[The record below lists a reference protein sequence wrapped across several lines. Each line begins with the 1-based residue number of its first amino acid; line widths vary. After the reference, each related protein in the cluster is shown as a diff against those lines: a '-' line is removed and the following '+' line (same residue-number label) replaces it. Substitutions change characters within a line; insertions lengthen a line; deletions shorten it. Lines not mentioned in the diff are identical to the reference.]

1 MAAPIVPEFITVH
14 LGPPN
19 SNARN
24 VTVPFPDYI
33 KNVASSEIYP
43 TWPENAIRA
52 NVYAQTTFALNR
64 IFNEFYRS
72 QGYDFDITNSTQYDQ
87 AYRHERDIFEN
98 VSRIV
103 DELFND
109 YVVRQGQVQPYFTQY
124 CNGTTVT
131 CDGLSQWG
139 TVPLARRGLLPYEIL
154 QNYYGDDINLV
165 FNAPIKGN
173 IPSYPG
179 APLRLGSA
187 GEDVRTI
194 QRQLNRIGRNYPA
207 IPKISTTNGIFERQ
221 TEEAV
226 RTFQRVFNL
235 AQDGVVGKNT
245 WYKIKYIYNGV
256 KGLSELYTEGISI
269 DEADRIYSTAVRRGD
284 RGIPV
289 QTIQYYLNF
298 LAFFNPKLSPVKVDG
313 IFGQQTYDAV
323 LTFQNQYGLNVDGI
337 VGRDTWNMLQNAYQG
352 VLRALPNEYKDY
364 ASLIYPGYFITNGAT
379 GSAVYQVQRFIQR
392 IAQNDPSIPSVTV
405 DGVYG
410 SNTQEAVRAIQAQAG
425 LPQTGQVGPQTWL
438 YMADLYDDY
447 S

>member
-1 MAAPIVPEFITVH
+1 MATPIIPEFITVH
-14 LGPPN
+14 LGTPD
-19 SNARN
+19 SDARN

-64 IFNEFYRS
+64 IYTEFYRS
-72 QGYDFDITNSTQYDQ
+72 RGYNFDITNSTQFDQ
-87 AYRHERDIFEN
+87 AFRYERDIFEN

-109 YVVRQGQVQPYFTQY
+109 YIVRQGQIQPFFSQY

-139 TVPLARRGLLPYEIL
+139 TVPLANQGLLPYEIL
-154 QNYYGDDINLV
+154 QRYYGDDINIV
-165 FNAPIKGN
+165 FNAPVRGN

-179 APLRLGSA
+179 VLLRLGSA

-194 QRQLNRIGRNYPA
+194 QRQLNRIARNYPA
-207 IPKISTTNGIFERQ
+207 IPKISNTNGIFERQ
-221 TEEAV
+221 TQEAV
-226 RTFQRVFNL
+226 KAFQRIFNL
-235 AQDGVVGKNT
+235 DDDGIVGKLT
-245 WYKIKYIYNGV
+245 WYKIKYIYNSV
-256 KGLSELYTEGISI
+256 KGLSELYSEGITIS
-269 DEADRIYSTAVRRGD
+269 ESDRRYSTVVKRGD

-289 QTIQYYLNF
+289 ETIQYYLNF
-298 LAFFNPKLSPVKVDG
+298 LAYFNSRLTPVNVDG
-313 IFGQQTYDAV
+313 IFGEQTYDAV
-323 LTFQNQYGLNVDGI
+323 LTFQNQYSLEVDGI
-337 VGRDTWNMLQNAYQG
+337 VGRSTWSKLQDAYAG
-352 VLRALPNEYKDY
+352 VLRALPNEYKEY
-364 ASLIYPGYFITNGAT
+364 SSLIYPGYFITSGAT
-379 GSAVYQVQRFIQR
+379 GDAVFQVQRFINR
-392 IAQNDPSIPSVTV
+392 IARYDSTVPPVDV

-410 SNTQEAVRAIQAQAG
+410 PKTQSSVKIIQSQAG

-438 YMADLYDDY
+438 YMAELYDEY

>member
-1 MAAPIVPEFITVH
+1 MAVPIVPEFITVH
-14 LGPPN
+14 LGAPK

-72 QGYDFDITNSTQYDQ
+72 QGYDFDITSSTQYDQ

-98 VSRIV
+98 ISRIV

-139 TVPLARRGLLPYEIL
+139 TVPLAKRGLLPYEIL

-207 IPKISTTNGIFERQ
+207 IPKISNTNGIFERQ

-235 AQDGVVGKNT
+235 AQDGIVGKNT

-269 DEADRIYSTAVRRGD
+269 DEADRIYSTVVRRGD

-323 LTFQNQYGLNVDGI
+323 LTFQNQYGLKVDGI

-352 VLRALPNEYKDY
+352 VLRTLPNEYKDY

-379 GSAVYQVQRFIQR
+379 GTAVYQVQRFIQR
-392 IAQNDPSIPSVTV
+392 IAQNDPTIPSVTV

-410 SNTQEAVRAIQAQAG
+410 RRTEEAVRAIQAQAS

-438 YMADLYDDY
+438 YMAELYEDF

>member
-1 MAAPIVPEFITVH
+1 MAVPIVPEFITVH
-14 LGPPN
+14 LGAPK

-72 QGYDFDITNSTQYDQ
+72 QGYDFDITSSTQYDQ

-98 VSRIV
+98 ISRIV

-139 TVPLARRGLLPYEIL
+139 TVPLAKRGLLPYEIL

-207 IPKISTTNGIFERQ
+207 IPKISNTNGIFERQ

-235 AQDGVVGKNT
+235 AQDGIVGKNT

-269 DEADRIYSTAVRRGD
+269 DEADRIYSTVVRRGD

-323 LTFQNQYGLNVDGI
+323 LTFQNQYGLKVDGI

-352 VLRALPNEYKDY
+352 VLRTLPNEYKDY

-379 GSAVYQVQRFIQR
+379 GTAVYQVQRFIQR
-392 IAQNDPSIPSVTV
+392 IAQNDPTIPSVAV

-410 SNTQEAVRAIQAQAG
+410 RRTEEAVRAIQAQAS

-438 YMADLYDDY
+438 YMAELYEDF